1 MKYALLVLLVL
12 GAGACGF
19 RQRAAPL
26 RAPDAATAQTGT
38 PKLTLTPA
46 MVVNES
52 ALGDAGG
59 LVDEQDAAGDPAS
72 GGRGGTP
79 KTAWTAGWTAWRYPL
94 NAFVD
99 LGRSHRIAAVYLYD
113 GMGTGGVTVSAGVP
127 FAWKPLFTDT
137 LGNYQ
142 QWNRHDAANVETRYL
157 RVTIAAPGTNLPEI
171 VVYGTPVGAAPAA
184 APRRAMTIKTKP
196 TMDQFIGMNAFI
208 DDPLERMRAAGFVRE
223 YHNWNWDEG
232 DSAPGYAGYPKNE
245 NRFNPSAAGGGG
257 WNFDEYYARLKRAGI
272 TVCPC
277 IQGSTSWLNNGDHD
291 RFDNKPVLPGKNSL
305 DPAAYVAH
313 ADHLF
318 QFIARYGSAKV
329 PDARL
334 KLAPG
339 QPRKSGLNL
348 LTYVENWNEQDKDW
362 RGPDAYFSP
371 YEFAAMSSADY
382 DGHRGALGRVV
393 GIKNADPNARLV
405 MGGIAGLNLDY
416 IKGIKVWSDHHRG
429 GSFPLDVLNL
439 HHYSNTGGEQ
449 QKGAVGISPEADR
462 LASRLRAFV
471 TWRDANLPDVEVW
484 ITEFGYDTNP
494 ASPQRAPAIGPYDAN
509 EVQAQWLVRSY
520 LALAASG
527 VDRAAMYMLRDV
539 DPASTTQFSSSG
551 LVTQKGA
558 WTPKPAWWYVA
569 TLKNRLAGMRWAGEQ
584 PSGDPN
590 VRVYKFKSALGPGGA
605 YAVWRP
611 TSDGAAATGY
621 RLVLPAKATRATRI
635 TLTTGRATGEAAPL
649 SLAAGNKATL
659 AVSERPLLV
668 LVDRIE

>member
-1 MKYALLVLLVL
+1 MKYALLALLVL
-12 GAGACGF
+12 GVGAVFGF
-19 RQRAAPL
+19 RRSAVRQTPNAVAA
-26 RAPDAATAQTGT
+26 A

-52 ALGDAGG
+52 ALGDADS
-59 LVDEQDAAGDPAS
+59 LVDEQNISGDPV
-72 GGRGGTP
+72 GGRGGAP
-79 KTAWTAGWTAWRYPL
+79 KTVWTAGWTAWRYPL

-99 LGRSHRIAAVYLYD
+99 LGRPHRLAAVYLYD
-113 GMGTGGVTVSAGVP
+113 SNGTGGVTVSAGAP

-137 LGNYQ
+137 LNNYQ

-171 VVYGTPVGAAPAA
+171 VVYGTPVGAPVSARPPRPAA
-184 APRRAMTIKTKP
+184 RATTRTNP
-196 TMDQFIGMNAFI
+196 TMDQFIGTNAFI
-208 DDPLERMRAAGFVRE
+208 DDPLERMQAGGFVRE

-232 DSAPGYAGYPKNE
+232 DGAPGYAGYPKNE

-257 WNFDEYYARLKRAGI
+257 WNFDDYYARLKRAGI

-277 IQGSTSWLNNGDHD
+277 IQGSTSWLNNGD
-291 RFDNKPVLPGKNSL
+291 REKSENKPILAGKNPL

-329 PDARL
+329 PDAKL

-339 QPRKSGLNL
+339 QPRVSGLGL

-371 YEFAAMSSADY
+371 YEYAAMSSADY
-382 DGHRGALGRVV
+382 DGHRGALGRAMGV
-393 GIKNADPNARLV
+393 KNADPNAQLV

-416 IKGIKVWSDHHRG
+416 IKAIKVWSDHNRG

-439 HHYSNTGGEQ
+439 HHYSNNGGEQ
-449 QKGAVGISPEADR
+449 QRGSVGISPEADH
-462 LASRLRAFV
+462 LAERLRAFV
-471 TWRDANLPDVEVW
+471 RYRDENLPGVQVW

-569 TLKNRLAGMRWAGEQ
+569 ALKNRLAGMRWVGEQ

-590 VRVYKFKSALGPGGA
+590 VRVYRFKSASGPGGA

-611 TSDGAAATGY
+611 TSDGATVAGY
-621 RLVLPAKATRATRI
+621 RLALPARVTRATQV
-635 TLTTGRATGEAAPL
+635 T
-649 SLAAGNKATL
+649 LAAGSATGQATPLSRTATL
-659 AVSERPLLV
+659 SVSERPLLV
-668 LVDRIE
+668 LVDHMP